1 MSRHTGGQTYQNCI
15 IGQKVIQNTENA
27 AYIWSIE
34 LHAFGGKI
42 YSIGLTIHLSW
53 FFWYFWAITPKIG
66 GKK

>member
-42 YSIGLTIHLSW
+42 YSIGLKIH
-53 FFWYFWAITPKIG
+53 
-66 GKK
+66 